1 MPRETKDQKINRLQE
16 MLDGFRK
23 YIEQVDKR
31 NAELLQAEEGT
42 FLHSPTYLQ
51 MKEELDF
58 VKNLNKLNEI
68 HIASIKGQL
77 HKADDNYRQVFID
90 NKALTSEKADREYF
104 VGITENQRT
113 AREYQK
119 LKQEVFD
126 LQGKVEQ
133 QELSIADRDNEI
145 HRLQMLLAEKT
156 IEKQRLEQSVV
167 ENHTLKERKSVLGKL
182 QEAKENVVTR
192 LDEPDMHN
200 DNEIKREHMNLLK
213 ERESF

>member
-31 NAELLQAEEGT
+31 NAELLQAEKGT

-104 VGITENQRT
+104 VGITENWRT

-213 ERESF
+213 EREAF

>member
-16 MLDGFRK
+16 MLDNYQK
-23 YIEQVDKR
+23 YIEQVNKR
-31 NAELLQAEEGT
+31 NAELVQAEEGA

-68 HIASIKGQL
+68 HLASVKGQL
-77 HKADDNYRQVFID
+77 HKADDNYRQVFAD
-90 NKALTSEKADREYF
+90 NKALTSEKADMEYF
-104 VGITENQRT
+104 VGITENWRP

-133 QELSIADRDNEI
+133 QELSISDRDNEI
-145 HRLQMLLAEKT
+145 HRLQMLLAEKI
-156 IEKQRLEQSVV
+156 IEKQPLEQSVM
-167 ENHTLKERKSVLGKL
+167 ENHVSNGRESVLGKL
-182 QEAKENVVTR
+182 QEAKENVAAR
-192 LDEPDMHN
+192 SDEPDMR
-200 DNEIKREHMNLLK
+200 NEAKREHMVQS
-213 ERESF
+213 EREGLL